1 MGRGILRS
9 EVSAADP
16 ARGRGCLGGPM
27 GQDGGMADDEP
38 WRLIPRPARGLIRM
52 LVGEVKVVGS
62 CPEGGVLLCS
72 NHPSYR
78 DVFLFGLVRP
88 GARLLVHPL
97 VFTFPFLKRWAL
109 RWGFVQVD
117 IPVAVDLLRRGQPVA
132 ICPTGLVEALGE
144 DLLPYKTGAVR
155 IAEYDVQ
162 ITPQRRLNGCLGR
175 HHRAADVGALF
186 RQCRLARLA
195 VLGDVEDSALGDI
208 VGPGHRFDAAQ
219 SDGVAA
225 DFDRLTG
232 AHHLV
237 LFRLERQED
246 RKAEDDEA
254 DAGMG
259 E

>member
-1 MGRGILRS
+1 
-9 EVSAADP
+9 
-16 ARGRGCLGGPM
+16 
-27 GQDGGMADDEP
+27 MADDEP

-97 VFTFPFLKRWAL
+97 VFAFPFLKRWAL

-155 IAEYDVQ
+155 IAAQAGVPLVPMRIRYGNYPGPWVKRFSITTQNICLFLLWPFYRRGATVTFGEPFKVAGVDVRAE
-162 ITPQRRLNGCLGR
+162 TAELRRRML
-175 HHRAADVGALF
+175 AL
-186 RQCRLARLA
+186 
-195 VLGDVEDSALGDI
+195 
-208 VGPGHRFDAAQ
+208 
-219 SDGVAA
+219 
-225 DFDRLTG
+225 
-232 AHHLV
+232 
-237 LFRLERQED
+237 
-246 RKAEDDEA
+246 
-254 DAGMG
+254 
-259 E
+259 